1 MFDYIL
7 FWFAEYHYFLS
18 WLYADDAK
26 LNKPLWSWT
35 SNSNFHNQLLV
46 MCKVSYLKAMNFPH
60 ISWYHWFLYP
70 VLELVNG
77 TRIFSDSDPYII
89 NSSSYSG
96 DHTNEENLQQ
106 IHKMDKNKIIFVN
119 LFVNSSSTHLL
130 GIVGYKSWQYCVT
143 RNYIPPRLD
152 VFLKNAVLHNI
163 MQAKVNDEMGIW
175 KVHHLTIPDENNS
188 KCAGTET
195 VHNRMKGH

>member
-1 MFDYIL
+1 MLMMLYWINHYDLELWTLIFIIN
-7 FWFAEYHYFLS
+7 FW
-18 WLYADDAK
+18 
-26 LNKPLWSWT
+26 
-35 SNSNFHNQLLV
+35 V
-46 MCKVSYLKAMNFPH
+46 MCKILYLKAMNFPH

-77 TRIFSDSDPYII
+77 HDIDQNCQQCGTRIFSDSDPYII
-89 NSSSYSG
+89 NCSSYSG
-96 DHTNEENLQQ
+96 DHTNKENLQQ

-119 LFVNSSSTHLL
+119 LFVNSSSTHLS

-175 KVHHLTIPDENNS
+175 NVHHLTIPDENNS